1 MASCWKY
8 RDTWRPFFELFRKFW
23 PDCPYKVWLLTDD
36 YIIGAPEDQAWIKQD
51 VAVFIHPSTSWCEIL
66 KAFCEQYGDEPILLM
81 QDDFLL
87 TERVNTIKVEQ
98 ALNLIVPDVVCMRLY
113 PCPGPD
119 DVPGK
124 SPVGIISR
132 GEMFRISCQA
142 AIWNPD
148 YLRQITEVNGS
159 ARDFEIKGSKLSN
172 SLHGSIFGFS
182 RELPHPW
189 PLEYICTGIVKGKWT
204 RAALALCKEHG
215 IAVDTS
221 LRPIEP

>member
-8 RDTWRPFFELFRKFW
+8 RDTWKPFFSLFRKFW
-23 PDCPYKVWLLTDD
+23 PDCPYPVYLVTDHID
-36 YIIGAPEDQAWIKQD
+36 PEVLIYEP
-51 VAVFIHPSTSWCEIL
+51 VFAYPSTSWCAIL
-66 KAFCEQYGDEPILLM
+66 KAFCEQYGDEPIMLM
-81 QDDFLL
+81 QDDFML
-87 TERVNTIKVEQ
+87 TERVNTVKVEQ
-98 ALNLIVPDVVCMRLY
+98 ALNLIVSDVVCMRLY
-113 PCPGPD
+113 PCPGPNY
-119 DVPGK
+119 VPGK